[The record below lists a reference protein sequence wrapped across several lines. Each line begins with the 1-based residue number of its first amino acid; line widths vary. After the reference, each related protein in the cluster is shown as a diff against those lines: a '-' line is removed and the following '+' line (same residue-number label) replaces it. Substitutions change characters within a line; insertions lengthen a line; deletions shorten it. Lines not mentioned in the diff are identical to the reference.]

1 MKIDGKAVLV
11 TGGARRVG
19 RAIALAL
26 AERGARLAIHYNRS
40 RGEALEL
47 ARGIKKS
54 FGRDAITVKA
64 DLKSAKAAKAA
75 VDAAASGLG
84 GLHVLVNSASIY
96 EKNNFGRTTES
107 DWDRHMDTNA
117 RAPFFLCQA
126 AAPHIRRAG
135 GGVIVNIADW
145 AGLRPYAD
153 FIPYCASKAAL
164 LSLNTALAKALAPDI
179 RVNAVLPGP
188 VMLPPATSPKQAE
201 KVRQATLVKRLGTP
215 EDIARA
221 VIYLIENDFVTG
233 AALPVDGGRLIA

>member
-1 MKIDGKAVLV
+1 
-11 TGGARRVG
+11 
-19 RAIALAL
+19 
-26 AERGARLAIHYNRS
+26 
-40 RGEALEL
+40 
-47 ARGIKKS
+47 
-54 FGRDAITVKA
+54 
-64 DLKSAKAAKAA
+64 
-75 VDAAASGLG
+75 
-84 GLHVLVNSASIY
+84 
-96 EKNNFGRTTES
+96 
-107 DWDRHMDTNA
+107 MDTNA